1 MKKLATFLML
11 ITAISCSHKQVSN
24 PPSGDIAYASE
35 NSTYQA
41 EYKGKEALKVGD
53 KVKIMQYD
61 FGDSLKH
68 KQSKNFPLASSK
80 KQIGEATVSN
90 VLSNNFYEL
99 TTDRPQHLPGNAFIE
114 KL

>member
-1 MKKLATFLML
+1 MKKLAAFLL
-11 ITAISCSHKQVSN
+11 LLTAISCSHKQVSN
-24 PPSGDIAYASE
+24 PTSGDITYGSE
-35 NSTYQA
+35 TATYQA
-41 EYKGKEALKVGD
+41 EYKGKAPLVVGD

-80 KQIGEATVSN
+80 KQIGVATVSN
-90 VLSNNFYEL
+90 VLNNNFYEL
-99 TTDRPQHLPGNAFIE
+99 TTEKPQHLPGNAFIE